1 MEGIGAMKV
10 NIDIECTPQ
19 EARAFFGLPDV
30 TPLNEA
36 LVAEMQKR
44 LSANMEAME
53 PEALMRSWM
62 TYGGEW
68 QKQFMGLMTQAAGGG
83 SGSKDP

>member
-1 MEGIGAMKV
+1 MKV

-36 LVAEMQKR
+36 LVEEMQKR

-62 TYGGEW
+62 SYGGEW
-68 QKQFMGLMTQAAGGG
+68 QKQFMGLMAQAAGG
-83 SGSKDP
+83 SGSKER